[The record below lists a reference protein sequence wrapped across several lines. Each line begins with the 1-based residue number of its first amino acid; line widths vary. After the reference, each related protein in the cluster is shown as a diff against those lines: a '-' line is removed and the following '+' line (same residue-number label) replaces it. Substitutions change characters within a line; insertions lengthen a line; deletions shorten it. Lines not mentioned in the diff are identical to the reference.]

1 MHACLDVQ
9 GSRFVLPRPGNTK
22 GSELLKPAQ
31 NLQQESESH
40 VAARAPKPEPLGA
53 RAGAGRRNPL
63 DACGGLWLRRG
74 SALRKFYVSV
84 AVLLPS
90 SCLRFPLRDDS
101 LDLT

>member
-1 MHACLDVQ
+1 M
-9 GSRFVLPRPGNTK
+9 LPP
-22 GSELLKPAQ
+22 ELRNQ
-31 NLQQESESH
+31 S
-40 VAARAPKPEPLGA
+40 PLGRGQA
-53 RAGAGRRNPL
+53 QGEGTPL

>member
-53 RAGAGRRNPL
+53 RAGAGRRNPARRMQRL
-63 DACGGLWLRRG
+63 VAPAWLRAAEILRVSG
-74 SALRKFYVSV
+74 SFAAVFLLALP
-84 AVLLPS
+84 APG
-90 SCLRFPLRDDS
+90 RFS
-101 LDLT
+101 